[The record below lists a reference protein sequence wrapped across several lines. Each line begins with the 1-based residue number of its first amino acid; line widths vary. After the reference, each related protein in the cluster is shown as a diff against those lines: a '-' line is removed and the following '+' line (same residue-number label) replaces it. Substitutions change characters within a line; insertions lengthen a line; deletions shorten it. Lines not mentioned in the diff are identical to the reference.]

1 MAIRATQ
8 VPVQSGSDEG
18 VLTAFEIFRVRFP
31 DFVDRINTDRRD
43 FHRRCQRLRN
53 RSLGAQ
59 RNAVRQLLRMGH
71 LYPIFAFDAIKAA
84 GQLRQA
90 TPTSI
95 HTLAEQFDPFNPIEH
110 EPALLRNV
118 SRSPARQRLACD
130 FGPKRRMHQ
139 QVVDRILRN
148 LHPPLENQYLFN
160 GGMPMALGAIEAAIS
175 DGATHAC
182 EIDFVNFY
190 GSVRFDD
197 LAEVMRPLPA
207 SVTRHVVW
215 DEHLR
220 ENDLFIRAS
229 DLHPSPTPE
238 TPNGII
244 LGSASSPIVGEVL
257 IARLLAAA
265 QLPGIIT
272 YADNLFV
279 FGRSEEE
286 VDARTQALQEVL
298 RNSPFQCVSGLRLH
312 ANEIRNVVDGE
323 RPSAFGIEFANHRAL
338 SREDGE
344 GYRVTGWQP
353 SVQKLADF
361 QIGEADYVTVE
372 TLNRAITKVTN
383 WRRYY
388 RNWEDGDVHQAMFLA
403 SLKSRRFLKSP
414 SPSHKASAV
423 AAVTDAYVICNRGLQ
438 GDNRVPHTSFL
449 PNYDRELD
457 EEVRKRVEA
466 IELALN
472 RPRRPPPS

>member
-1 MAIRATQ
+1 MR
-8 VPVQSGSDEG
+8 
-18 VLTAFEIFRVRFP
+18 
-31 DFVDRINTDRRD
+31 
-43 FHRRCQRLRN
+43 
-53 RSLGAQ
+53 
-59 RNAVRQLLRMGH
+59 H
-71 LYPIFAFDAIKAA
+71 LYVVFAFDAIKSA
-84 GQLRQA
+84 GLLRDA
-90 TPTSI
+90 TPTTVLELS
-95 HTLAEQFDPFNPIEH
+95 EQFDPFNPVER
-110 EPALLRNV
+110 ETALLRNV
-118 SRSPARQRLACD
+118 SRSSTRQRLACD

-139 QVVDRILRN
+139 QVIDRILRN

-312 ANEIRNVVDGE
+312 ANEIRNVVHGE

-338 SREDGE
+338 SREDGD

-361 QIGEADYVTVE
+361 QIGEAEYVSVE
-372 TLNRAITKVTN
+372 ALNRAITKVTN

-388 RNWEDGDVHQAMFLA
+388 RDWEDGEIHQAAFLA
-403 SLKSRRFLKSP
+403 SLKSRRYLASRSP
-414 SPSHKASAV
+414 EHKASAV
-423 AAVTDAYVICNRGLQ
+423 AAVTDAYVICNRGVE
-438 GDNRVPHTSFL
+438 GDAKLPHSHFY
-449 PNYDRELD
+449 PHYDQELD
-457 EEVRKRVEA
+457 EAVVLRVHA
-466 IELALN
+466 IEAAHI
-472 RPRRPPPS
+472 RPRRSLP